1 MAMTR
6 RTLLIAAALLLALST
21 LAWSQGSETT
31 TQTMHPPSKRGV
43 VSDIAPHAPHVMGF
57 GTPAVPSI
65 NGTRSVATLD
75 VLVVIY
81 TVGLSPEQIQ
91 SAKEGLAFAREFYWR
106 NSLAQLNLNMSFME
120 IATVA
125 PDLSAITMV
134 PIEQDLRP
142 RGVSDNQYSA
152 IFVTAADHVV
162 GVGLQGCFGGFVLF
176 GQTAGAYCPI
186 FGQFYTFPDPAWYF
200 IHEFQHALDLV
211 IANGSG
217 FPDMIFGHPYEG
229 ASYCE
234 NRVLFPSG
242 IDYGTHFDWEAG
254 TLRLFTHYAELQA
267 PWNRPIIVTD
277 GDGDGL
283 SDDDPNVAVDE
294 ARLGTDPFSAD
305 TDKDGLNDLEE
316 FTTAVFRGTDPLDPD
331 TDGDGK
337 RDGKDPLPL
346 YVAPSTLRAA
356 RAPVAI
362 DGLINER
369 SWQVLAEGVRQG
381 NADADLEASLYATW
395 DSNFFYL
402 AVQTSELPGY
412 VDIQVDGSGING
424 PWLGA
429 DFFFLRADLFHEV
442 LLTKQYLPDRS
453 SETVPEVW
461 GPGDLAPEIVPDSQ
475 VAVRNDGALWTAEIA
490 IPREIGFGS
499 GQEIRAEGALPK
511 TGLTLERG
519 RVIGLDVR
527 LDRLGSVPDPDTDDG
542 VLVGV
547 WASLT
552 ELLEFVDLTLGK
564 RKAAEE
570 ESLPSVCDQAIGQAD
585 LTE

>member
-1 MAMTR
+1 MAMTH
-6 RTLLIAAALLLALST
+6 RTLLTAAALLLALST

-31 TQTMHPPSKRGV
+31 MQTMHPPSKRGV

-57 GTPAVPSI
+57 DTPAVPSI

-81 TVGLSPEQIQ
+81 TVGLSPEQVQ
-91 SAKEGLAFAREFYWR
+91 SAKEGITFAREFYWR

-277 GDGDGL
+277 SDGDGL
-283 SDDDPNVAVDE
+283 PDDDPNVAVDE

-316 FTTAVFRGTDPLDPD
+316 FTAAVFRGTDPLDPD

-461 GPGDLAPEIVPDSQ
+461 GPGDLAPELVPDSQ
-475 VAVRNDGALWTAEIA
+475 VAVRNDGDLWTAEIA

-499 GQEIRAEGALPK
+499 GQEIRTEGAPPK